1 MAGTK
6 LLNCFVKLK
15 DTSTYDGYFRVIR
28 QDESLCTILNLD
40 DKCIKLHKH
49 TEELKKVKVIT
60 VCLTSKE
67 INDINLALMSKKEY
81 NFIHCFTEMF
91 EKAWRKDDEDCIL
104 HVLNHKYPHL
114 FYSLGFFIKVIN
126 PNDYISFTIDI
137 YKLLYTYEK
146 NH

>member
-1 MAGTK
+1 
-6 LLNCFVKLK
+6 
-15 DTSTYDGYFRVIR
+15 
-28 QDESLCTILNLD
+28 LNLD

-49 TEELKKVKVIT
+49 IEELKKVKVIT

-114 FYSLGFFIKVIN
+114 FYSLGFFIKVID

>member
-28 QDESLCTILNLD
+28 QDENLCTILNLD

-81 NFIHCFTEMF
+81 NFIHCFTEM
-91 EKAWRKDDEDCIL
+91 
-104 HVLNHKYPHL
+104 
-114 FYSLGFFIKVIN
+114 IKVC
-126 PNDYISFTIDI
+126 
-137 YKLLYTYEK
+137 YKS
-146 NH
+146 